1 MGDLISLRKATS
13 LDPILQKGDVVKLLD
28 ESDDLLFDVK
38 GIVIGI
44 ESVFGPDHQAAAQ
57 ASLITVGLPYDDGW
71 ETLEGVSLENVH
83 RILGRETDEI
93 RGYVD

>member
-1 MGDLISLRKATS
+1 MGDLISLRKAVS

-28 ESDDLLFDVK
+28 ESDDLSFDVK

-44 ESVFGPDHQAAAQ
+44 ESVFGPDHQAAGQ
-57 ASLITVGLPYDDGW
+57 ASIITVGLPYDDGW
-71 ETLEGVSLENVH
+71 ETLEGVALENIH
-83 RILGRETDEI
+83 RIIGRESDEL